1 LLFAQELR
9 WLPPSGYVAFA
20 KDPIQNL
27 RLMVLPSLTIGLAF
41 AGLIMRQTRGAML
54 EVLSQDYVRTARAKG
69 LGEFVVMFKH
79 ALRNALI
86 PVVTVIGLQIGA
98 LLGGAVVTETVFSL
112 PGLGR
117 MVVEGI
123 FTRDFPVI
131 QGAVIF
137 IVLCVLA
144 VNLATDIV
152 YRLVDPR
159 AQA

>member
-1 LLFAQELR
+1 
-9 WLPPSGYVAFA
+9 
-20 KDPIQNL
+20 
-27 RLMVLPSLTIGLAF
+27 
-41 AGLIMRQTRGAML
+41 
-54 EVLSQDYVRTARAKG
+54 
-69 LGEFVVMFKH
+69 
-79 ALRNALI
+79 
-86 PVVTVIGLQIGA
+86 
-98 LLGGAVVTETVFSL
+98 
-112 PGLGR
+112 